1 MIDLIT
7 EEYIEK
13 RGNSMKKEKIIAF
26 SFSLF
31 LGIITWFTLATSVR
45 KGLPLLDASIFEYF
59 GYAMSHGQRMYLEL
73 FDHKGPVIF
82 LINYL
87 GYSIG
92 ASLGIKILYIASL
105 MIFFYIGYYISRL
118 FTGIRNSFVVLVITF
133 IIFESFFEG
142 GWGLEGYILPCLTY
156 SLYIFLKYFLE
167 DKINKYEI
175 ILSGFSFAVVLFT
188 KANMIGI
195 WLIFSLLVTIKLI
208 YQKQFSI
215 FLKYIALF
223 ITGSALFIV
232 PLCCFLWFQGSLKEM
247 FYQSVVMNFIY
258 SKESGYL
265 TVMEMIKWY
274 MNQVNVLQLNLMI
287 VIAMIAVWKQYGI
300 KILFYNG
307 AFIFCLMLALISK
320 RAYLHY
326 LIVLIPL
333 FIPYISVAINKFMNK
348 SSLLYFLIFTIGLV
362 FIYWGPIHG
371 IKDRVTNRSI
381 DYSVNEK
388 EVADYIHQHT
398 NEQDRIYS
406 HRLNGIIYLYSERL
420 SSTKFFFV
428 PSLKDETPIIDS
440 FKESFKMNPPKY
452 IVFDS
457 KWDYGRLTDSFIK
470 ELIQKNYHE
479 EKQIDT
485 MKIYQIN

>member
-13 RGNSMKKEKIIAF
+13 RGNSMKKEKMIAF

-348 SSLLYFLIFTIGLV
+348 SSLLYLLIFTIGLV

>member
-1 MIDLIT
+1 MKN
-7 EEYIEK
+7 EK
-13 RGNSMKKEKIIAF
+13 MTAF
-26 SFSLF
+26 GFSLF

-59 GYAMSHGQRMYLEL
+59 GYAMSHGQRMYLDL

-92 ASLGIKILYIASL
+92 ASLGIKILYLVSL
-105 MIFFYIGYYISRL
+105 IVFFYIGYYISRL

-348 SSLLYFLIFTIGLV
+348 SSLLCFLIFTIGLV

>member
-13 RGNSMKKEKIIAF
+13 RGNSMKKEKMIAF

-362 FIYWGPIHG
+362 FIYWGSIYG
-371 IKDRVTNRSI
+371 IKGRVTNRSI
-381 DYSVNEK
+381 DYSVKEK

-440 FKESFKMNPPKY
+440 FKESFEVNFPKY

>member
-13 RGNSMKKEKIIAF
+13 RGNSMKKEKMIAF

-287 VIAMIAVWKQYGI
+287 VIDMIAVWKQYGI

-333 FIPYISVAINKFMNK
+333 FIPYISVTINKFMNK
-348 SSLLYFLIFTIGLV
+348 SSLLYFLIFTIGIV
-362 FIYWGPIHG
+362 FIYWGPIHE
-371 IKDRVTNRSI
+371 IKDRVTNRSV

-440 FKESFKMNPPKY
+440 FKESFEMNPPKY

>member
-1 MIDLIT
+1 MGIRRLYT
-7 EEYIEK
+7 
-13 RGNSMKKEKIIAF
+13 AF
-26 SFSLF
+26 LN
-31 LGIITWFTLATSVR
+31 LFTL
-45 KGLPLLDASIFEYF
+45 Y
-59 GYAMSHGQRMYLEL
+59 
-73 FDHKGPVIF
+73 
-82 LINYL
+82 
-87 GYSIG
+87 
-92 ASLGIKILYIASL
+92 
-105 MIFFYIGYYISRL
+105 
-118 FTGIRNSFVVLVITF
+118 
-133 IIFESFFEG
+133 
-142 GWGLEGYILPCLTY
+142 
-156 SLYIFLKYFLE
+156 FLKYFLE

-208 YQKQFSI
+208 HQKQFSL

-258 SKESGYL
+258 SKGSGYL
-265 TVMEMIKWY
+265 TVREMIKWY
-274 MNQVNVLQLNLMI
+274 MNQVNVLQLNFMI
-287 VIAMIAVWKQYGI
+287 VIAMTAVWKQYGI

-362 FIYWGPIHG
+362 FIYWGPIHE

-388 EVADYIHQHT
+388 EVANYIHQHT

-440 FKESFKMNPPKY
+440 FKESFEVNPPKY

>member
-13 RGNSMKKEKIIAF
+13 RGNSMKKEKMIAF

-31 LGIITWFTLATSVR
+31 LGIITWFTLVTSVR

-265 TVMEMIKWY
+265 TVMEMVKWY

>member
-13 RGNSMKKEKIIAF
+13 RGNSMKKEKMIAF

-420 SSTKFFFV
+420 SSTKFFFI

>member
-1 MIDLIT
+1 MIYLIT

-13 RGNSMKKEKIIAF
+13 RGNSMKKEKMIAF

>member
-1 MIDLIT
+1 MLVWLT
-7 EEYIEK
+7 
-13 RGNSMKKEKIIAF
+13 M
-26 SFSLF
+26 
-31 LGIITWFTLATSVR
+31 ATSVR
-45 KGLPLLDASIFEYF
+45 KGLPLVDASIFEYF
-59 GYAMSHGQRMYLEL
+59 GYAMNHGEKMYLDL

-82 LINYL
+82 LLNYL
-87 GYSIG
+87 GYSLG
-92 ASLGIKILYIASL
+92 GPLGIKVLYLLALIV
-105 MIFFYIGYYISRL
+105 FFYIGYHISRL
-118 FTGIRNSFVVLVITF
+118 FTGIRNSLIVLVITF

-156 SLYIFLKYFLE
+156 SLYIFLKDFLK
-167 DKINKYEI
+167 DKVNKYEI

-208 YQKQFSI
+208 YQKQFSL
-215 FLKYIALF
+215 FLKYITLF

-265 TVMEMIKWY
+265 TVREMIKWY
-274 MNQVNVLQLNLMI
+274 MNQVNVLQLNLMM

-348 SSLLYFLIFTIGLV
+348 SSLLYFLIFSIGLV
-362 FIYWGPIHG
+362 FIYWGPIHE

-388 EVADYIHQHT
+388 EVANYIHQHT

-440 FKESFKMNPPKY
+440 FKESFEKNPPKY

-485 MKIYQIN
+485 MKIYQKN

>member
-13 RGNSMKKEKIIAF
+13 RGNSMKKEKMIAF

>member
-13 RGNSMKKEKIIAF
+13 RGNSMKKEKMIAF

-92 ASLGIKILYIASL
+92 ASLGIKILYLVSL
-105 MIFFYIGYYISRL
+105 IVFFYIGYYISRL

>member
-13 RGNSMKKEKIIAF
+13 RGNSMKKEKMIAF

-105 MIFFYIGYYISRL
+105 IVFFYIGYYISRL

>member
-13 RGNSMKKEKIIAF
+13 RGNSMKKEKMIAF

-440 FKESFKMNPPKY
+440 FKESFRMNPPKY

>member
-1 MIDLIT
+1 
-7 EEYIEK
+7 
-13 RGNSMKKEKIIAF
+13 MKNEKITAF

-59 GYAMSHGQRMYLEL
+59 GYAMSHGQRMYLDL

-87 GYSIG
+87 GYSFG
-92 ASLGIKILYIASL
+92 ASLGIKILYLVSL
-105 MIFFYIGYYISRL
+105 IVFFYIGYYISRL

-208 YQKQFSI
+208 YQKQLSI

-362 FIYWGPIHG
+362 FIYWGPIYG

-381 DYSVNEK
+381 DYSVKEK

-440 FKESFKMNPPKY
+440 FKESFEVNLPKY

>member
-13 RGNSMKKEKIIAF
+13 RGNSMKKEKMIAF

-167 DKINKYEI
+167 DKINKFEI

>member
-1 MIDLIT
+1 
-7 EEYIEK
+7 
-13 RGNSMKKEKIIAF
+13 MKKEKMIAF

-59 GYAMSHGQRMYLEL
+59 GYAMSHGQRMYLDL

-105 MIFFYIGYYISRL
+105 IVFFYIGYYISRL

-215 FLKYIALF
+215 FLKYSALF

-265 TVMEMIKWY
+265 TVMEIIKWY

-362 FIYWGPIHG
+362 FIYWGSIHG

>member
-13 RGNSMKKEKIIAF
+13 RGNSMKKEKMIAF

-195 WLIFSLLVTIKLI
+195 WLIFLLLVTIKLI

>member
-13 RGNSMKKEKIIAF
+13 RGNSMKKEKMIAF

-31 LGIITWFTLATSVR
+31 LGIITWFTLAISVR

>member
-13 RGNSMKKEKIIAF
+13 RGNSMKKEKMIAF

-59 GYAMSHGQRMYLEL
+59 GYAMSHGQRMYLDL

>member
-1 MIDLIT
+1 MKFERLVAIFSSMVLIMLVWLT
-7 EEYIEK
+7 
-13 RGNSMKKEKIIAF
+13 M
-26 SFSLF
+26 
-31 LGIITWFTLATSVR
+31 ATSVR
-45 KGLPLLDASIFEYF
+45 KGLPLVDASIFEYF
-59 GYAMSHGQRMYLEL
+59 GYAMNHGEKMYLDL

-82 LINYL
+82 LLNYL
-87 GYSIG
+87 GYSLG
-92 ASLGIKILYIASL
+92 GPLGIKVLYLLALIV
-105 MIFFYIGYYISRL
+105 FFYIGYHISRL
-118 FTGIRNSFVVLVITF
+118 FTGIRNSLIVLVITF

-156 SLYIFLKYFLE
+156 SLYIFLKYFLK
-167 DKINKYEI
+167 DKVNKYEI

-208 YQKQFSI
+208 YQKQFSL
-215 FLKYIALF
+215 FLKYITLF

-265 TVMEMIKWY
+265 TVREMIKWY
-274 MNQVNVLQLNLMI
+274 MNQVNVLQLNLMM

-348 SSLLYFLIFTIGLV
+348 SSLLYFFIFSIGLV
-362 FIYWGPIHG
+362 FIYWGPIHE
-371 IKDRVTNRSI
+371 IKYRVTNRSI

-388 EVADYIHQHT
+388 EVANYIHQHT

-440 FKESFKMNPPKY
+440 FKESFEKNPPKY

-485 MKIYQIN
+485 MKIYQKN

>member
-13 RGNSMKKEKIIAF
+13 RGNSMKKEKMIAF

-142 GWGLEGYILPCLTY
+142 GWGLEDYILPCLTY

-333 FIPYISVAINKFMNK
+333 FIHYISLDINKFINK

>member
-13 RGNSMKKEKIIAF
+13 RGNSMKKEKMIAF

-348 SSLLYFLIFTIGLV
+348 SSLLCFLIFTIGLV

>member
-13 RGNSMKKEKIIAF
+13 RGNSMKKEKMIAF

-320 RAYLHY
+320 RAYLHF

>member
-1 MIDLIT
+1 
-7 EEYIEK
+7 
-13 RGNSMKKEKIIAF
+13 MKKEKMIAF

-223 ITGSALFIV
+223 ITGSALFII

-326 LIVLIPL
+326 LLVLIPL
-333 FIPYISVAINKFMNK
+333 FIPYISVTINQLINKDTSK
-348 SSLLYFLIFTIGLV
+348 YFLILLVGLLG
-362 FIYWGPIHG
+362 IYWGSLSD
-371 IKDRVTNRSI
+371 IKNKVDNRYNDLSL
-381 DYSVNEK
+381 NEK
-388 EVADYIHQHT
+388 EVANYVSTHT
-398 NEQDRIYS
+398 DKQDKIYT
-406 HRLNGIIYLYSERL
+406 HRLNGIIYLYSDRL

-428 PSLKDETPIIDS
+428 PSLKDETPIIDDFKTS
-440 FKESFKMNPPKY
+440 FEKVPPKY

-470 ELIQKNYHE
+470 EYISKNYQL

-485 MKIYQIN
+485 MKIYKDIRSNT

>member
-13 RGNSMKKEKIIAF
+13 RGNSMKKEKMIAF

-348 SSLLYFLIFTIGLV
+348 SSLLYFLIFTLGLV

>member
-13 RGNSMKKEKIIAF
+13 RGNSMKKEKMIAF

-333 FIPYISVAINKFMNK
+333 FIPYISVAIKKFMNK

-381 DYSVNEK
+381 DYSVKEK

>member
-1 MIDLIT
+1 MKR
-7 EEYIEK
+7 EK
-13 RGNSMKKEKIIAF
+13 MIAF

-59 GYAMSHGQRMYLEL
+59 GYAMSHGQRMYLDL
-73 FDHKGPVIF
+73 FDHKGPMIF

-92 ASLGIKILYIASL
+92 ASLGIKILYLVSL
-105 MIFFYIGYYISRL
+105 IVFFYIGYYISRL

-258 SKESGYL
+258 SKGSGYL

-348 SSLLYFLIFTIGLV
+348 SSLLCFLIFTIGLV

-440 FKESFKMNPPKY
+440 FKESFKMNLPKY

>member
-1 MIDLIT
+1 MKN
-7 EEYIEK
+7 EK
-13 RGNSMKKEKIIAF
+13 MTAF

-59 GYAMSHGQRMYLEL
+59 GYAMSHGQRMYLDL

-87 GYSIG
+87 GYSFG
-92 ASLGIKILYIASL
+92 ASLGIKILYLVSL
-105 MIFFYIGYYISRL
+105 IVFFYIGYYISRL

-362 FIYWGPIHG
+362 FIYWGPIHE

>member
-1 MIDLIT
+1 
-7 EEYIEK
+7 
-13 RGNSMKKEKIIAF
+13 MKKDRLIPVG
-26 SFSLF
+26 FSLF
-31 LGIITWFTLATSVR
+31 LGLLAWFTLSTSVR

-59 GYAMSHGQRMYLEL
+59 GYAMNHGEKMYLDL

-82 LINYL
+82 LLNYL
-87 GYSIG
+87 GYTLG
-92 ASLGIKILYIASL
+92 GPLGIKILYILSL
-105 MIFFYIGYYISRL
+105 IVFFYIGYHISRL
-118 FTGIRNSFVVLVITF
+118 FTGIRNSLVVLVITF

-142 GWGLEGYILPCLTY
+142 GWGLEGYILPYLTY
-156 SLYIFLKYFLE
+156 SLYVFLKYFLE
-167 DKINKYEI
+167 DKINKFEI

-208 YQKQFSI
+208 YQKQFSL
-215 FLKYIALF
+215 FLKYITLF

-274 MNQVNVLQLNLMI
+274 MNQVNVLQLNLMM
-287 VIAMIAVWKQYGI
+287 VIAMIAVWKQYSI
-300 KILFYNG
+300 KILVYNG

-333 FIPYISVAINKFMNK
+333 FIPYISVTINKFMNK
-348 SSLLYFLIFTIGLV
+348 SSLLYFLIFTIGIV
-362 FIYWGPIHG
+362 FIYWGPIHE
-371 IKDRVTNRSI
+371 IKDRVTNRSV

-440 FKESFKMNPPKY
+440 FKESFEMNPPKY

>member
-1 MIDLIT
+1 
-7 EEYIEK
+7 
-13 RGNSMKKEKIIAF
+13 MKKEKMIAF

-440 FKESFKMNPPKY
+440 FKESFKMNPLKY

>member
-1 MIDLIT
+1 
-7 EEYIEK
+7 
-13 RGNSMKKEKIIAF
+13 MKKEKMIAF

-92 ASLGIKILYIASL
+92 ASLGIKILYLVSL
-105 MIFFYIGYYISRL
+105 IVFFYIGYYISRL

-287 VIAMIAVWKQYGI
+287 LIAMIAVWKQYGI

-388 EVADYIHQHT
+388 EVADYIHEHT

-406 HRLNGIIYLYSERL
+406 QRLNGIIYLYIERL

-428 PSLKDETPIIDS
+428 RSLKDETPIIDS
-440 FKESFKMNPPKY
+440 FKESFEVNLPKY

>member
-13 RGNSMKKEKIIAF
+13 RGNSMKKEKMIAF

-175 ILSGFSFAVVLFT
+175 ILNGFSFAVVLFT

>member
-13 RGNSMKKEKIIAF
+13 RGNSMKKEKMIAF

-265 TVMEMIKWY
+265 TVMEMVKWY

>member
-1 MIDLIT
+1 
-7 EEYIEK
+7 
-13 RGNSMKKEKIIAF
+13 MKKDRLIPVG
-26 SFSLF
+26 FSLF
-31 LGIITWFTLATSVR
+31 LGLLAWFTLSTSVR

-59 GYAMSHGQRMYLEL
+59 GYAMNHGEKMYLDL

-82 LINYL
+82 LLNYL
-87 GYSIG
+87 GYTLG
-92 ASLGIKILYIASL
+92 GPLGIKILYILSL
-105 MIFFYIGYYISRL
+105 IVFFYIGYHISRL
-118 FTGIRNSFVVLVITF
+118 FTGIRNSLVVLVITF

-142 GWGLEGYILPCLTY
+142 GWGLEGYILPYLTY
-156 SLYIFLKYFLE
+156 SLYVFLKYFLE
-167 DKINKYEI
+167 DKINKFEI

-208 YQKQFSI
+208 YQKQFSL
-215 FLKYIALF
+215 FLKYITLF

-274 MNQVNVLQLNLMI
+274 MNQVNVLQLNLMM
-287 VIAMIAVWKQYGI
+287 VIAMIAVWKQYSI
-300 KILFYNG
+300 KILVYNG

-333 FIPYISVAINKFMNK
+333 FIPYISVTINKFMNK

-440 FKESFKMNPPKY
+440 FKESFEMNPPKY